1 MENTHRELARRP
13 GCGWIA
19 LGILAAML
27 ASGYIIAGLAEPDF
41 FANPVAQGYAWA
53 ARVWALLGDPD
64 RAYAAADR
72 AAADRAAKMEP
83 ENITY
88 LNKNCWYGAIA
99 GHPEAVMDDCE
110 RTAQARYDRLW
121 ARDSRGVARMLAGD
135 YPGAIEDF
143 QFVVDTMR
151 AEGYSGGNVAQRER
165 FIEAMQ
171 EGRSPVTEE
180 DMESLL
186 LQ

>member
-1 MENTHRELARRP
+1 MEYTDQKPPRRP

-19 LGILAAML
+19 AGIAIAML

-41 FANPVAQGYAWA
+41 FANPVAQTYAWA

-64 RAYAAADR
+64 RAYAAS
-72 AAADRAAKMEP
+72 DRAAKMEP

-151 AEGYSGGNVAQRER
+151 AAGYSGGNVAQRER

-171 EGRSPVTEE
+171 EGRNPVTEE

>member
-1 MENTHRELARRP
+1 MEYIDQKPVRRP

-19 LGILAAML
+19 AGIFLAML
-27 ASGYIIAGLAEPDF
+27 ASGYLIAGLAEPDF
-41 FANPVAQGYAWA
+41 FANSVAQGNAWA

-72 AAADRAAKMEP
+72 AAKMEP
-83 ENITY
+83 DNITY

-110 RTAQARYDRLW
+110 RTAQTRPDRLW

-143 QFVVDTMR
+143 TFVVDAMH

-171 EGRSPVTEE
+171 AGQKPVTEE
-180 DMESLL
+180 DLESLL